1 MWLSIFLDAKD
12 VQICVIE
19 LALEHEKGLAT
30 VVLPDTILESCLTD
44 CQVVSLCTIDLV
56 GHSRKEV
63 PALCILRRL
72 LGYFGKFGE
81 IIGGVGICIN
91 SRYINS

>member
-1 MWLSIFLDAKD
+1 M
-12 VQICVIE
+12 QICVIK

-63 PALCILRRL
+63 PALCILRKL
-72 LGYFGKFGE
+72 LGYFSKFGE

-91 SRYINS
+91 SRNINC